1 MRGKFQ
7 AVGLLGGGGNYK
19 ALNWRM
25 IGIIFFGW
33 ILTLP
38 AAGLISGGIFYL
50 LAHTTGPTPVPG
62 NGFFGTKEM
71 TR

>member
-1 MRGKFQ
+1 
-7 AVGLLGGGGNYK
+7 
-19 ALNWRM
+19 M
-25 IGIIFFGW
+25 ICIIFFGW

-38 AAGLISGGIFYL
+38 AAGLISGGLFYL